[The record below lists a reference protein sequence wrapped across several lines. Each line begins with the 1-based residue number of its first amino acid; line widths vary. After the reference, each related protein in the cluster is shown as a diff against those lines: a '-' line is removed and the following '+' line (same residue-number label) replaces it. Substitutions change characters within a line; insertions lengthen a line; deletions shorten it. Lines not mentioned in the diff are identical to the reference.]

1 MKKKLKKNHLKNSSY
16 KEEDINLKM
25 LCSEGWN
32 SNQQLK

>member
-1 MKKKLKKNHLKNSSY
+1 MKKKLKNHLKNPSY
-16 KEEDINLKM
+16 KEEDINLRM